1 MMIPNQPIE
10 NFRRSYQLR
19 QDLRVPASFLV
30 DVILDN
36 GRAVFGKVEDLSLN
50 GAKLRLPVCLA
61 SGALLVLDFANHQLT
76 LKATCRWS
84 LSHDWTA
91 GSYLT
96 GVSFIEIDHQQY
108 AQLRQILFDLAG

>member
-1 MMIPNQPIE
+1 MIPNYSMKNSRKPH
-10 NFRRSYQLR
+10 QLR
-19 QDLRVPASFLV
+19 QDLRVPACFLV

-50 GAKLRLPVCLA
+50 GAKLRLPVYLA
-61 SGALLVLDFANHQLT
+61 SSSILTLDFANHQLT

-84 LSHDWTA
+84 VPQDWNV

-96 GVSFIEIDHQQY
+96 GISFIEINPEEY
-108 AQLRQILFDLAG
+108 ARLRQILFSLAG